1 MSNVRA
7 AVDAANRDFM
17 ASVAQQDAARLAGF
31 HTDSAC
37 VMPANS
43 DIVSGAANIQAF
55 WQGMFDM
62 GIKEVMLDTIDLEE
76 HGDTAIETGRYTL
89 KADGGVI
96 ADHGKYIVIWKN
108 EGGRWKVHKDIFN
121 TSQPAA

>member
-17 ASVAQQDAARLAGF
+17 ANVVQQDAAGLAGF

-37 VMPANS
+37 VMPSNS

-62 GIKEVMLDTIDLEE
+62 GIKEVMLYPSTSKT
-76 HGDTAIETGRYTL
+76 TATQRL
-89 KADGGVI
+89 
-96 ADHGKYIVIWKN
+96 
-108 EGGRWKVHKDIFN
+108 RL
-121 TSQPAA
+121 AATP